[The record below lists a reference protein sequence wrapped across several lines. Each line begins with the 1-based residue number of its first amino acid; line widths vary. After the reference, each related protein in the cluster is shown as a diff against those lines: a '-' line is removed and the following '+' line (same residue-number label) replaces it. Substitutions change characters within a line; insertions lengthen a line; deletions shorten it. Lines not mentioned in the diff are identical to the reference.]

1 MWEGK
6 VEDKIK
12 KALLELRKEKKRKF
26 NQTVELII
34 NLRKIDVKKTQLNF
48 FVSVPFKV
56 KEKKICAFLE
66 VKNENVDTITPD
78 EFKRYSNKK
87 DIKKLSKKYDFF
99 IAESSLMPKVA
110 ATFGKVLG
118 PAGKMPSPQLGII
131 SNTGKK
137 DIEDVIKKVNSNIR
151 IKLKEPSIKVAI
163 GKESNKDEEIL
174 ENIMSVYN
182 SVIKN
187 LPKGKENVK
196 NILIKFSMSKPQ
208 KVNIR

>member
-1 MWEGK
+1 M
-6 VEDKIK
+6 EDKIK